1 MLQAVLQTLE
11 ETLDSV
17 KIVQDGIPVVTGPR
31 LGLFITV
38 NHSLVADNSITG
50 RSPVL
55 LPQHLQLLEKSKDI
69 KKRKYHSLKHNLH
82 SFKWPMLQ

>member
-31 LGLFITV
+31 LGHFITV
-38 NHSLVADNSITG
+38 NHSLVADKSITG
-50 RSPVL
+50 QSPVL
-55 LPQHLQLLEKSKDI
+55 LPQHLAITREN
-69 KKRKYHSLKHNLH
+69 KKY
-82 SFKWPMLQ
+82 

>member
-17 KIVQDGIPVVTGPR
+17 KIVWDGIPVVMGPR
-31 LGLFITV
+31 LGHFNTV

-55 LPQHLQLLEKSKDI
+55 LPLHLQLPGKVRTLVKEKIPFTKT
-69 KKRKYHSLKHNLH
+69 
-82 SFKWPMLQ
+82 

>member
-1 MLQAVLQTLE
+1 MLPAVLRTLE

-17 KIVQDGIPVVTGPR
+17 KIVRDGIPVVTGPW
-31 LGLFITV
+31 LGHFITV

-55 LPQHLQLLEKSKDI
+55 LPQHLQLPGKIRTLEKE
-69 KKRKYHSLKHNLH
+69 NT
-82 SFKWPMLQ
+82 

>member
-17 KIVQDGIPVVTGPR
+17 KIVRDGIPVVTGPR

-55 LPQHLQLLEKSKDI
+55 LPQHLQLPGKVRTLEKENTI
-69 KKRKYHSLKHNLH
+69 H
-82 SFKWPMLQ
+82 

>member
-17 KIVQDGIPVVTGPR
+17 KIVRDGIPVVTGPR

-38 NHSLVADNSITG
+38 NHSLVADKSITG
-50 RSPVL
+50 WSPVL
-55 LPQHLQLLEKSKDI
+55 LPQHLQLPGKVRTLEKENTI
-69 KKRKYHSLKHNLH
+69 H
-82 SFKWPMLQ
+82 

>member
-17 KIVQDGIPVVTGPR
+17 KIVRDGIPVVTGPR

-38 NHSLVADNSITG
+38 NHSLVADKSITG

-55 LPQHLQLLEKSKDI
+55 LPQHLQLPGKIRTLEKENTI
-69 KKRKYHSLKHNLH
+69 H
-82 SFKWPMLQ
+82 

>member
-55 LPQHLQLLEKSKDI
+55 LSQHLQLPGKVRTL
-69 KKRKYHSLKHNLH
+69 KKKKIP
-82 SFKWPMLQ
+82 FTKT

>member
-17 KIVQDGIPVVTGPR
+17 KIVRDGIPVVTGPR

-55 LPQHLQLLEKSKDI
+55 LPQHLQLPGKIRTLEKENTI
-69 KKRKYHSLKHNLH
+69 H
-82 SFKWPMLQ
+82 

>member
-17 KIVQDGIPVVTGPR
+17 KIVRDGIPVVTGPR

-50 RSPVL
+50 RSPV
-55 LPQHLQLLEKSKDI
+55 
-69 KKRKYHSLKHNLH
+69 
-82 SFKWPMLQ
+82 